1 MRQKGEQPA
10 KPGTPLVFGL
20 RYLMN
25 KNRHLIHGFLFPA
38 CFLLTLIFCMAESI
52 DAPFKEW
59 SKEYSLSILNESSWS
74 QHKTYIRQLR
84 GVGSGIQGEKEIYNT
99 YFVRFLSAR
108 PIRKAFARVKELH
121 IDYDKLSES
130 EKLDFEN
137 ENQKSVDLEL
147 KDWIVV
153 SVAFRSNVP
162 REESEVDQYL
172 MSQTT
177 ETLKNRVYLSTKRF
191 PRLEITEYIQ
201 PSEKIIG
208 AKFIFPR
215 ISNGQEVLTA
225 EDDKITFEFDAPGS
239 DPLLR
244 ATFDVKKMI
253 QEGELII

>member
-1 MRQKGEQPA
+1 MS
-10 KPGTPLVFGL
+10 
-20 RYLMN
+20 
-25 KNRHLIHGFLFPA
+25 
-38 CFLLTLIFCMAESI
+38 ESI
-52 DAPFKEW
+52 DAPFKDW

-84 GVGSGIQGEKEIYNT
+84 GMGSGIQGEKEIYNT
-99 YFVRFLSAR
+99 YFVRFLSAQ
-108 PIRKAFARVKELH
+108 PIRKAFARIKELH

-130 EKLDFEN
+130 EKVDFDT
-137 ENQKSVDLEL
+137 ENQKSADLEL

-162 REESEVDQYL
+162 REESTVDQFL

-177 ETLKNRVYLSTKRF
+177 ETVKNRVYLSTKKF
-191 PRLEITEYIQ
+191 PRLEIAEYIP
-201 PSEKIIG
+201 PSEKIVG

-215 ISNGQEVLTA
+215 TKDGQEIVTA
-225 EDDKITFEFDAPGS
+225 EDDKIIFEFNAPGS

-253 QEGELII
+253 QGGELVI